1 MKISLNLNR
10 FISKTNTVRIRTKL
24 SKKRNKNQN
33 GTEDHK
39 QYQIKKNSMESQK
52 KLSLSFELCGS
63 SS

>member
-24 SKKRNKNQN
+24 TKKRNKNQN

-39 QYQIKKNSMESQK
+39 QYRIKKNCMESQK
-52 KLSLSFELCGS
+52 KTEFKF
-63 SS
+63 